1 MLAPPIHYVTTRDG
15 LSIAYTDSGAG
26 EPFIFLPAF
35 FNHVA
40 DVWTRGI
47 SMPPLLEGLAKR
59 FRVVNFDSRGL
70 GMSTRGLT
78 TSITFEDYFLDLEAV
93 IERLKLNCFTLL
105 GSCSTVFL
113 AAHYAARHPERVN
126 ALVLMN
132 AAMSWEAWRLPAVY
146 DELPA
151 QDWDLFLQNFIPWGT
166 DPQVAQRVVDVFHGW
181 ITQSDYLT
189 SVPAWR
195 TVGLAEI
202 ADRIQ
207 TPTLILH
214 SRQFRLRSMEA
225 PLEVARALPNA
236 RLEFMESNQLFGEP
250 GQALDA
256 IDRFMCSLEGTPNE
270 ISQDAALEG
279 AEQLTPRESEVLR
292 LIAKGETNRD
302 IAERLVISIRTVE
315 RHITHIYSK
324 IGARGKADATAYA
337 LRHEATSARQH
348 DDAEG
353 SMVGPA
359 INGRV

>member
-1 MLAPPIHYVTTRDG
+1 MQEPPVRYVETRDG
-15 LSIAYTDSGAG
+15 ISIAYTDAGAG

-35 FNHVA
+35 FNHVS

-47 SMPPLLEGLAKR
+47 SMPPLLRGLAER

-70 GMSTRGLT
+70 GMSTRGL
-78 TSITFEDYFLDLEAV
+78 SAGVTFADYMLDLEAV
-93 IERLKLNCFTLL
+93 VSRLRLSRFTLL

-113 AAHYAARHPERVN
+113 AAHYAERHPERVK

-132 AAMSWEAWRLPAVY
+132 AAMSWDAWRLSAVY

-214 SRQFRLRSMEA
+214 SRQFRLRSMDA

-236 RLEFMESNQLFGEP
+236 RLEFLESNQLFGEP

-256 IDRFMCSLEGTPNE
+256 IDRFMCSLDGAPNE
-270 ISQDAALEG
+270 ASYHDPPSNEEG
-279 AEQLTPRESEVLR
+279 LTPRETEVLR
-292 LIAKGETNRD
+292 LIAKGESNRD
-302 IAERLVISIRTVE
+302 IAGELVLSVRTVE
-315 RHITHIYSK
+315 RHITHIYGK

-337 LRHEATSARQH
+337 LRHELTPASRH
-348 DDAEG
+348 EDPEG
-353 SMVGPA
+353 SMVGLRV
-359 INGRV
+359 NGRR